1 MRIITVLNYDK
12 YQSANRLLTDCQQTA
27 NRQLTGDQ
35 QQYKNIKEYK
45 EKKNICGKAAT
56 PLSGDEEIKRSTAD
70 KLTVVG
76 YSAFTR
82 SVSTG
87 AVIYARV

>member
-45 EKKNICGKAAT
+45 EKKNIGGGAAV
-56 PLSGDEEIKRSTAD
+56 PLSGKKIIKYSTAD

-76 YSAFTR
+76 YSVFTR
-82 SVSTG
+82 SVSAG
-87 AVIYARV
+87 VVIYARV

>member
-27 NRQLTGDQ
+27 NRQLTGNQ

-45 EKKNICGKAAT
+45 EKKNIGGKAAV
-56 PLSGDEEIKRSTAD
+56 PLSGEEEIKRSVAD
-70 KLTVVG
+70 KTAATG
-76 YSAFTR
+76 YWSFQLPTN
-82 SVSTG
+82 
-87 AVIYARV
+87 